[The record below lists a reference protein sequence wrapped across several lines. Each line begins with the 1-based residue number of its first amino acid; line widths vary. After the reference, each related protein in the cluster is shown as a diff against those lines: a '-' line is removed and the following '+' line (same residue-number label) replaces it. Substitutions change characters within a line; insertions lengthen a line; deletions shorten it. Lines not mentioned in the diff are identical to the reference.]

1 MTIKTLTAAALSLLV
16 AISVP
21 LSCARNSS
29 ITTLELPS
37 TPAVSTQ
44 ERFALVLDPYISLRD
59 LPGETGITIAH
70 GRRGE
75 IFPVS
80 GKRIVQ
86 TGSEGIVWLHLGE
99 GWVSASSVQLYSSR
113 EKAVTAAAALK

>member
-1 MTIKTLTAAALSLLV
+1 MKTHALFAATVLSLALAFPV
-16 AISVP
+16 
-21 LSCARNSS
+21 SCMRNSS
-29 ITTLELPS
+29 ISTL
-37 TPAVSTQ
+37 

-75 IFPVS
+75 IYEVS

-86 TGSEGIVWLHLGE
+86 TGSEGIVWVLLGE
-99 GWVSASSVQLYSSR
+99 GWVTASSVQLYSSR
-113 EKAVTAAAALK
+113 EKADTAAAALK